1 MDVRK
6 DLSAGQGTTPERES
20 SSARQLDMIR
30 EYLACYDG
38 PKLNIMEVC
47 GSHTAAISKNGIR
60 GMLSDHIHLI
70 SGPGCPVCVTPSSYI
85 DRLIELALE
94 EHCCIVT
101 FGDLLRVPGSEKS
114 LSMAKGDGA
123 RVEMVYSPLDVVE
136 LAKREPE
143 VQFVFAAVGFE
154 TTTPVY
160 ALLMQQL
167 LEEGLENVRLLTAL
181 KTMPPVIDY
190 LCANGAPV
198 QGFLAPGHVCVVTG
212 SRAFAALAKKYQIPF
227 GVSGFEAREILLAL
241 YGIVKAASGGMAD
254 GMSDKASCGVA
265 GAASG
270 SEEGSQNQRGIV
282 MNFYPSVVSE
292 EGNLRAQQ
300 LVERFFAP
308 ADACWRG
315 MGVIP
320 ASGLLLQ
327 PEFQRF
333 DAGSAGLARDQK
345 KNVACCC
352 DQVLMGRMAPDQ
364 CPLFGKVCTPLTP
377 QGACMVSTE
386 GSCFSWYA
394 G

>member
-6 DLSAGQGTTPERES
+6 ELSAGQGTLPERES

-114 LSMAKGDGA
+114 LSMAKGEGA
-123 RVEMVYSPLDVVE
+123 RVKMVYSPLDVVE

-143 VQFVFAAVGFE
+143 AQFVFAAVGFE

-167 LEEGLENVRLLTAL
+167 VEERLENVRLLTAL

-190 LCANGAPV
+190 LCASGAPV

-212 SRAFAALAKKYQIPF
+212 SRAFAALAEKYQIPF
-227 GVSGFEAREILLAL
+227 GVSGFEAQEILMAL
-241 YGIVKAASGGMAD
+241 YGIVKAASGGEAD
-254 GMSDKASCGVA
+254 F
-265 GAASG
+265 
-270 SEEGSQNQRGIV
+270 QNRRGIV

-320 ASGLLLQ
+320 ASGLLLRS
-327 PEFQRF
+327 EFQRF
-333 DAGSAGLARDQK
+333 DAGSAGLSQDQK
-345 KNVACCC
+345 KNAACCC
-352 DQVLMGRMAPDQ
+352 DRVLMGRMAPDQ